1 MTSPKTGHGRHED
14 TEFIGLRD
22 SVSPWHVAVKS
33 MPRVIGIDPG
43 TISIDV
49 CGIEDGRVFL
59 DRSLPTAGALAD
71 PSTFVALLQDHAP
84 LDLVVGPS
92 GYGLPLKAARDLTD
106 TDLKLAFLAAAGE
119 PGGIGGLRSL
129 MRALAA
135 SDLPVVLTPAV
146 IHLQSVPA
154 HRKVNRIDMGT
165 ADKVCA
171 AALAI
176 REHAARHGCRERE
189 SSFVLLELGGAF
201 TAALT
206 VLHGQIVDGIAGSA
220 GPLGARG
227 AGALDG
233 EVAFLAGSISKRMV
247 FEGGAASIAGQPDG
261 DPMELFASNT
271 AAAALAFEAYVE
283 SAVKAVAAAAVTL
296 DDQQSSQV
304 AARLRHSS
312 PQASDEGTVRDV
324 ILSGRFAGVPAVR
337 DEVTRRLKGRAA
349 VHVLSGFTPAAKH
362 AAQGAALVADG
373 LAGGASAPIVEAL
386 RIREASGSIFDH
398 LHVISAA
405 TARARLGIEP

>member
-1 MTSPKTGHGRHED
+1 
-14 TEFIGLRD
+14 
-22 SVSPWHVAVKS
+22 
-33 MPRVIGIDPG
+33 VIGIDPG
-43 TISIDV
+43 TISIDL
-49 CGIEDGRVFL
+49 CGLEDGRLFL
-59 DRSLPTAGALAD
+59 DRSLPTADALAD
-71 PSTFVALLQDHAP
+71 PSAFVALLRTHMP

-106 TDLKLAFLAAAGE
+106 TDLKLAFLAAPGE
-119 PGGIGGLRSL
+119 SGGIGGLRSL
-129 MRALAA
+129 VRALAA
-135 SDLPVVLTPAV
+135 SDLPVVLTPGV

-154 HRKVNRIDMGT
+154 HRKVNRVDMGT

-176 REHAARHGCRERE
+176 REHAVRHGCRERE

-261 DPMELFASNT
+261 DPMELFASKT
-271 AAAALAFEAYVE
+271 AAGALAREAYVE
-283 SAVKAVAAAAVTL
+283 GAVKAVAAAAVSL
-296 DDQQSSQV
+296 DNGRASAV
-304 AARLRHSS
+304 AARPRHSS
-312 PQASDEGTVRDV
+312 PQASDGGTVREV
-324 ILSGRFAGVPAVR
+324 ILSGRFASMER
-337 DEVTRRLKGRAA
+337 LRNELTRRLKGRAT
-349 VHVLSGFTPAAKH
+349 VHQLSGFAFTAKH
-362 AAQGAALVADG
+362 AAQGAALVAEG
-373 LAGGASAPIVEAL
+373 LAGGASAPIVDAL
-386 RIREASGSIFDH
+386 GIREASGSIVDH